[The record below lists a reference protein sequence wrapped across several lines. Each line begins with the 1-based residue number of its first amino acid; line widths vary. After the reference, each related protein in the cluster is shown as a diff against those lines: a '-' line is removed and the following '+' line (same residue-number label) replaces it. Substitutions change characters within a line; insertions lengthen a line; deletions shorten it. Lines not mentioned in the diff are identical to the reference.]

1 MKYPLTCV
9 RMCKFAKPNYKFGGS
24 LIKHLNMVKIKSK
37 ISILDYEKF
46 GVEVMGE
53 FKIHSKFKP
62 MGDQPKAIESLANGI
77 ESGEKFQTLL
87 GVTGS
92 GKTYTMANIIE
103 KVQKPTIVLAHNKTL
118 AAQLCSEF
126 KEFFPNN
133 IVEYFVSYYDYYQPE
148 AYVPQTDTFIEKDAS
163 INDEIDK
170 LRHSATS
177 ALFERRD
184 VIIVASVSCIYGL
197 GNPDEYKKL
206 TISLRVGMEKE
217 RDEIIRK
224 LIEIQYERNDIDFSR
239 GTFRVRGDSLDI
251 VPASSSTK
259 GIRVE
264 FFGDEIER
272 IREFDILTGKI
283 LGERDHIAIFPASHF
298 AASQETIDKA
308 IHKIED
314 ELEVRLKELTSQDK
328 LLEAQRLRQRT
339 NFDLEMIKEMGYCS
353 GIENYSRILDGRDP
367 GTAPKTLLDFFPDDF
382 LMFIDE
388 SHVTL
393 PQVRAM
399 YAGDRSRKDSL
410 VEYGFRLPCAY
421 DNRPLK
427 FQEFEKKLNQ
437 VVFVSAT
444 PAQYEL
450 DHSTNIAE
458 QIIRPTGL
466 LDPVVE
472 IRPVTGQIDDLY
484 AEIIKTSERGF
495 RTLVTTLTKRM
506 AEDLTKYLTE
516 LGVKTTYM
524 HSDIET
530 IERMKII
537 RSLRLGEFDVL
548 VGINLLRE
556 GIDIPEVALVAI
568 LDADKEGF
576 LRSETSMIQTIGRA
590 ARNSESKV
598 IMYADRITGSMDRAI
613 KETNRRREIQNKYNE
628 EHGIVPKT
636 IIKAVRD
643 VIEATKV
650 AEESS
655 DYNVDEKVELSA
667 KDKKKLIKQYTDE
680 MMDAAKNL
688 QFERAAELRDMIE
701 KLKK

>member
-1 MKYPLTCV
+1 
-9 RMCKFAKPNYKFGGS
+9 
-24 LIKHLNMVKIKSK
+24 
-37 ISILDYEKF
+37 
-46 GVEVMGE
+46 MGN

-62 MGDQPKAIESLANGI
+62 MGDQPVAIESLV
-77 ESGEKFQTLL
+77 SGLNKNEKFQTLL

-126 KEFFPNN
+126 KEFFQNN

-217 RDEIIRK
+217 RDEIIKK
-224 LIEIQYERNDIDFSR
+224 LIEIQYERNDIDFAR

-251 VPASSSTK
+251 IPASSSTK
-259 GIRVE
+259 GIRIE
-264 FFGDEIER
+264 FFGDEIDR
-272 IREFDILTGKI
+272 IREFDVLTGKI
-283 LGERDHIAIFPASHF
+283 LGEREHVAIFPASHF
-298 AASQETIDKA
+298 AASQETLNKA
-308 IHKIED
+308 IREIED
-314 ELEVRLKELTSQDK
+314 ELEERLRELTSQDK

-339 NFDLEMIKEMGYCS
+339 NYDIEMIKEMGYCS
-353 GIENYSRILDGRDP
+353 GIENYSRVLDGRAP
-367 GTAPKTLLDFFPDDF
+367 GTPPKTLLDYFPDDY

-399 YAGDRSRKDSL
+399 YAGDRSRKDTL
-410 VEYGFRLPCAY
+410 VDYGFRLPCAY

-427 FQEFEKKLNQ
+427 FNEFESKINQ
-437 VVFVSAT
+437 LIFVSAT
-444 PAQYEL
+444 PGQYEL

-466 LDPVVE
+466 LDPIVE

-484 AEIIKTSERGF
+484 AEIIKTTERGF
-495 RTLVTTLTKRM
+495 RTLVTTLTKKM
-506 AEDLTKYLTE
+506 AEDLTKYLTQ
-516 LGVKTTYM
+516 LGIKTTYM
-524 HSDIET
+524 HSDIKT
-530 IERMKII
+530 IERMEII
-537 RSLRLGEFDVL
+537 RNLRLGEFDVL

-556 GIDIPEVALVAI
+556 GLDIPEVALVAI

-576 LRSETSMIQTIGRA
+576 LRSETSMVQTIGRA

-598 IMYADRITGSMDRAI
+598 IMYADKMTGSMDRAI
-613 KETNRRREIQNKYNE
+613 KETNRRREIQMNYNK

-636 IIKAVRD
+636 IIKGIRD

-650 AEESS
+650 AEDSS
-655 DYNVDEKVELSA
+655 EYNVNNDSISLSE
-667 KDKKKLIKQYTDE
+667 KDKKKLIKQYTEE
-680 MMDAAKNL
+680 MKEAAKNL
-688 QFERAAELRDMIE
+688 QFERAAELRDMINDLKE
-701 KLKK
+701 K